1 MKRAVVKLG
10 GSTALDAEMDV
21 WVSALAGSELPL
33 VIVPG
38 GGPFADQVRQSQQ
51 RMGFSDRAA
60 HAMAILAMDQF
71 GHVILDRDDRLTVAR
86 TRQDIETA
94 LLDGRIP
101 VWLPSAWVIPMP
113 DIRASWDITS
123 DSLAAWLAGAIDAEA
138 LLLIKQS
145 SNFSGHDDIAGL
157 TKRGILDA
165 GFASMLPAG
174 VDLHLAS
181 PRDAAGAATLL
192 TSSLLPG
199 TKVQLAAGPARKAG

>member
-21 WVSALAGSELPL
+21 WISALAGSELPL

-51 RMGFSDRAA
+51 RMGFSDKAA

-71 GHVILDRDDRLTVAR
+71 GHVILDCDGRLTAAH
-86 TRQDIETA
+86 TRQDIEAA
-94 LLDGRIP
+94 LLDGKIP
-101 VWLPSAWVIPMP
+101 VWLPSAWAIPVP
-113 DIRASWDITS
+113 DIQASWDITS
-123 DSLAAWLAGAIDAEA
+123 DSLAAWLAGEIDAKA

-165 GFASMLPAG
+165 GFASMLAAG
-174 VDLHLAS
+174 IDLHLAS
-181 PRDAAGAATLL
+181 PVDAAGAGALL
-192 TSSLLPG
+192 TSSRLPG
-199 TKVQLAAGPARKAG
+199 TKVQLAASPARKAG